1 MEKLRIFAAIMTGCT
16 MEILAV
22 AGLWAWTQI
31 RLPELA
37 FISVTVYLAAA
48 AAVMWITE
56 PKKEKTRKHTEPQIF
71 NLKEEEHD

>member
-16 MEILAV
+16 AEMLTV

-37 FISVTVYLAAA
+37 FISVTVYRAAA

-56 PKKEKTRKHTEPQIF
+56 PKKEKIRKHEKPQIF
-71 NLKEEEHD
+71 NLKEEKHD

>member
-1 MEKLRIFAAIMTGCT
+1 MKLRYYAAIMTGCT
-16 MEILAV
+16 AEILTV
-22 AGLWAWTQI
+22 SGLWAWTQI

-37 FISVTVYLAAA
+37 FISVTIYLAAA

-71 NLKEEEHD
+71 DLKEEKHD

>member
-1 MEKLRIFAAIMTGCT
+1 MKLRYYAAIMTGCT
-16 MEILAV
+16 MEILTV

-37 FISVTVYLAAA
+37 FISVTIYLAAA

-56 PKKEKTRKHTEPQIF
+56 PKKEKIRKHTEPQIF
-71 NLKEEEHD
+71 DLKEEKHD

>member
-1 MEKLRIFAAIMTGCT
+1 MKLRYYAAIMTGCT
-16 MEILAV
+16 AEMLTV
-22 AGLWAWTQI
+22 AGIWAWTQI

-56 PKKEKTRKHTEPQIF
+56 PKKKKIRKHTEPQIF
-71 NLKEEEHD
+71 DLKEEKHD